1 MRFLRILFCKHRA
14 TVIRWADGKMFVS
27 CLDCPFDSP
36 GVIMGSEYLETK
48 IGAQNGATEG
58 LVSGLRA

>member
-14 TVIRWADGKMFVS
+14 TVLRWADGKMFVS

-36 GVIMGSEYLETK
+36 GVRMGIEQE
-48 IGAQNGATEG
+48 IGARMAPTTRANGILEA
-58 LVSGLRA
+58 